1 MFALSW
7 STLNCWTVASA
18 KLPYPGQSFPV
29 KISTGHLNSEKKN
42 LTHRHENKWR
52 CVLCM
57 VLSYCKFKWFELA
70 VKKQFAYLCISSLSP
85 LNLSTSNFDIFQG
98 AYLFPLTVVT
108 VTWSEHFIKSFYE
121 IFFSLLLYRRI
132 WAVPDKVL
140 PLHAFACS
148 TWNILLWKIK

>member
-29 KISTGHLNSEKKN
+29 KISTGHLNSEKKKKLIGTKIN
-42 LTHRHENKWR
+42 GDAYYVWYYNV
-52 CVLCM
+52 C
-57 VLSYCKFKWFELA
+57 FKWFELA
-70 VKKQFAYLCISSLSP
+70 VKKLFAYLCISSLSL

-98 AYLFPLTVVT
+98 AYLFPLTVVR